1 MHARGLTGLGQ
12 TIAIGQVASPTFVV
26 FLIGVVILLALL
38 TFVTMLFLGPLVQGL
53 TSHVY

>member
-38 TFVTMLFLGPLVQGL
+38 TFVTMLFLGPLCRGL